1 MVLAE
6 EAVDQINARAVQVV
20 DRVQQK
26 LTGRDFKPTVVL
38 SVNDQVDRL
47 IAQATSVEN
56 LAMSFIGCVPALTL
70 SSLPSFVVLERISL
84 ADLCPLLLCFESGIV
99 HGGSIAK

>member
-1 MVLAE
+1 
-6 EAVDQINARAVQVV
+6 VQVV

-56 LAMSFIGCVPALTL
+56 LAMSFIGSVFSPSL
-70 SSLPSFVVLERISL
+70 SSAVSSTSTDARYACVDIVR
-84 ADLCPLLLCFESGIV
+84 SGEGV
-99 HGGSIAK
+99 